1 MDGPIDISVV
11 VVSYNV
17 KPYLEQ
23 ALLSIHKALQGYRS
37 EVFVVD
43 NASGD
48 GSPAMVRSKFPGVR
62 LILNDMNAGFAK
74 ANNQALQRVRGR
86 TVCLINPD
94 TLVREDTFR
103 ICIEYLRNRPDAG
116 MVGCKILNPDGSLQ
130 LACRRSFPTP
140 WIAFT
145 KISGLSALFPGS
157 RLFGRYNLTYLNPDV
172 ICEVEAVSGSFM
184 IVRREVLEDVG
195 PLDESFFLY
204 GEDLDWCY
212 RIHQKGW
219 KIFYLPATQ
228 IIHYKGRSAREA
240 TFDTLRVFYDAMHLF
255 VKKHFRRGWS
265 FIPMW
270 FLRAGIWIRSGMSL
284 VLRVINRLAIP
295 LADTLWM
302 QAGFA
307 LALLLRFGTL
317 KHWSSYRLVD
327 PAYTLVWLVCLYA
340 VGCYR
345 KGVFSSAKAV
355 GGTVLGLVMNASLTF
370 FFPQYAFSRKVV
382 LFAGMFDAVLLGGWR
397 LAIRLFSRFPKF
409 PFFGTIGRTL
419 LRRRAVVVGTGPES
433 RKLYERLKHRIEA
446 GYDMAGLIAIEERD
460 LVRPSDSDIPRIGM
474 LGDLDRIARTH
485 RIQTVIFSTESV
497 DFQSIVGAI
506 AGGRNSHLDFKMVP
520 RDLDV
525 IIGSSS
531 IDSLEDMPLVD
542 LDYRIYGTPALILKR
557 ATDLLAVLILMP
569 VLVPLVVTLILH
581 PAYSFRKAEIA
592 GELSE
597 PVRIRELW
605 IHGRKA
611 GGRLGLVPLFWS
623 VFTGEMTLVGLEVKP
638 FDRSCPAAGY
648 KPGLTGL
655 VQLNAAK
662 RLSGEEKERYRLY
675 YLKNYSYLLDMEILL
690 KALFRL

>member
-1 MDGPIDISVV
+1 MQGRIDISVV

-17 KPYLEQ
+17 KSYLEQ
-23 ALLSIHKALQGYRS
+23 ALLSIHKALRGTRS

-48 GSPAMVRSKFPGVR
+48 GSPAMVRTKFPDVR
-62 LILNDMNAGFAK
+62 LIVNDVNAGFAR

-86 TVCLINPD
+86 AVCLINPD

-103 ICIEYLRNRPDAG
+103 ICVETLDSRPDAG

-140 WIAFT
+140 WVAFT
-145 KISGLSALFPGS
+145 KISGLSMLFPGS
-157 RLFGRYNLTYLNPDV
+157 RIFGRYNLTYLDPDAT
-172 ICEVEAVSGSFM
+172 CEVEAVSGSFM

-195 PLDESFFLY
+195 LLDESFFLY

-219 KIFYLPATQ
+219 KIIYLPATQ

-240 TFDTLRVFYDAMHLF
+240 TFDTLRVFDDAMHLF
-255 VKKHFRRGWS
+255 VKKHFHSGWS

-270 FLRAGIWIRSGMSL
+270 FLRAGIWIRSGVSL
-284 VLRVINRLAIP
+284 VLRLMERLAIP
-295 LADTLWM
+295 LVDVLWM
-302 QAGFA
+302 QAGFV

-317 KHWSSYRLVD
+317 KHWSSYRLVN
-327 PAYTLVWLVCLYA
+327 PVYTLVWLACLYA
-340 VGCYR
+340 AGCYR

-355 GGTVLGLVMNASLTF
+355 GGTVLGLVMSASLTF

-382 LFAGMFDAVLLGGWR
+382 LFAGMFNAVLLGGWR
-397 LAIRLFSRFPKF
+397 LAIRLFSRFPHF
-409 PFFGTIGRTL
+409 PFFGTVGRTL

-433 RKLYERLKHRIEA
+433 RKLHERLKHRIEA

-460 LVRPSDSDIPRIGM
+460 LVRPAEGGIPRIGVLSD
-474 LGDLDRIARTH
+474 LGRIARTH

-497 DFQSIVGAI
+497 DFQSIVSAI

-542 LDYRIYGTPALILKR
+542 LDYRIYRTHALVLKR
-557 ATDLLAVLILMP
+557 ATDMLAVLVLAP
-569 VLVPLVVTLILH
+569 VLLPLTAALLLH
-581 PAYSFRKAEIA
+581 PAYSFRRTEIA
-592 GELSE
+592 GEMSE

-605 IHGRKA
+605 ARGRKT
-611 GGRLGLVPLFWS
+611 GGWLGLVPLFWS
-623 VFTGEMTLVGLEVKP
+623 VFTGKMTLVGLEVKS
-638 FDRSCPAAGY
+638 FDRTAPAAGF

-655 VQLNAAK
+655 TQLNTAK
-662 RLSGEEKERYRLY
+662 RLSAEEKERYRLY